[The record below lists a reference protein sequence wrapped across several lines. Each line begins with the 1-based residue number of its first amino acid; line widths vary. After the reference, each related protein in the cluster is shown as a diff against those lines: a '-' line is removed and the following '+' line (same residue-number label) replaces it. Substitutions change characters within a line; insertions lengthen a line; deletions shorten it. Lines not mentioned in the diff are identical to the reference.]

1 MRHPMGEWMGFI
13 PSLDSNRITLLK
25 PWEGLIMPNQL
36 LNCSSGPELPSRD
49 NPNLLPGIYFE
60 YPGKKSTM
68 IIKFQKTTLKFD
80 TGLLS
85 WKVGK
90 NTNDH
95 VQWGEIV
102 SKKGILYH
110 RPHYIIIFHGK
121 IRENVDN
128 KGQST
133 PFKRIY
139 LMD

>member
-1 MRHPMGEWMGFI
+1 
-13 PSLDSNRITLLK
+13 
-25 PWEGLIMPNQL
+25 
-36 LNCSSGPELPSRD
+36 
-49 NPNLLPGIYFE
+49 
-60 YPGKKSTM
+60 M
-68 IIKFQKTTLKFD
+68 IIKFQKPTLKFD

-110 RPHYIIIFHGK
+110 RPYYIIIFHGK

-128 KGQST
+128 KEQST
-133 PFKRIY
+133 PFKSNSSNG
-139 LMD
+139 LN